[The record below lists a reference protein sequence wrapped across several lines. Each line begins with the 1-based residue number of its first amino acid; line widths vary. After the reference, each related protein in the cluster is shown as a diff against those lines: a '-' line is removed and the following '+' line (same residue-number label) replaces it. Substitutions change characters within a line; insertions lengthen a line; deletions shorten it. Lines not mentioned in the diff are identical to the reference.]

1 MRKLLSINNAYF
13 PAFIN
18 SGIFFIIS
26 LVFFLIQPESRLLLL
41 LPPLIFSIGSFFI
54 FLSLIKSLRVFEPLT
69 WFILGSGIFFGIGVI
84 AGGLNSHE
92 WTRHIFG
99 ESYEHLLGVNLLNSS
114 SVLIILTVGIL
125 VLGDRS
131 MKTFRQSLNQE
142 KSNIFAQIFPYLLF
156 FSFVAIL
163 LRFIFFPYAEDLVI
177 RSVINKISFFIPSIF
192 VIGGYI
198 LKDLTRNQF
207 ISFIVIFLLQ
217 VSLGVLSFNK
227 SDILMPIIALLI
239 GLWANN
245 ITYKLLAFS
254 LLFPIIIFWIT
265 NPFVTIGRKHDTY
278 VASLISDEIFL
289 SDRVN
294 IFVDIM
300 SIKLSKN
307 SVNSV
312 NSQLSNDLSFQNTH
326 NSEYVFFTR
335 LKGIGVRLDVATIQG
350 WLIREYNNQRPGKSM
365 DDFFSVLIPRVIW
378 PSKPIVTRRGNE
390 LNKLYYGQ
398 TVSSVAPT
406 YSAEAYWNYGYIG
419 LIGISIYLGLFF
431 GWLSRL
437 VYSSKRGMEPAY
449 FFVTYHAI
457 FSAIFLESWIVS
469 TYVGGIAII
478 IIFFFMI
485 KFLLLIY
492 QRIWGLKHA

>member
-192 VIGGYI
+192 VIGG
-198 LKDLTRNQF
+198 
-207 ISFIVIFLLQ
+207 
-217 VSLGVLSFNK
+217 
-227 SDILMPIIALLI
+227 
-239 GLWANN
+239 
-245 ITYKLLAFS
+245 
-254 LLFPIIIFWIT
+254 
-265 NPFVTIGRKHDTY
+265 
-278 VASLISDEIFL
+278 
-289 SDRVN
+289 
-294 IFVDIM
+294 
-300 SIKLSKN
+300 
-307 SVNSV
+307 
-312 NSQLSNDLSFQNTH
+312 
-326 NSEYVFFTR
+326 
-335 LKGIGVRLDVATIQG
+335 
-350 WLIREYNNQRPGKSM
+350 
-365 DDFFSVLIPRVIW
+365 
-378 PSKPIVTRRGNE
+378 
-390 LNKLYYGQ
+390 
-398 TVSSVAPT
+398 
-406 YSAEAYWNYGYIG
+406 
-419 LIGISIYLGLFF
+419 
-431 GWLSRL
+431 
-437 VYSSKRGMEPAY
+437 
-449 FFVTYHAI
+449 
-457 FSAIFLESWIVS
+457 
-469 TYVGGIAII
+469 
-478 IIFFFMI
+478 
-485 KFLLLIY
+485 
-492 QRIWGLKHA
+492 